1 MEQVKQQHVDTDYSL
16 EAVPMSARKGFGSMF
31 VIMMGFTFFSASMSA
46 GAKMAN
52 GMDLATF
59 IWALLIGSLFLGIYT
74 GLLAYIGGDTGLSFD
89 LLAHRSFGK
98 YGSYLPSAMIAI
110 TQIGW
115 FGVGAAMFG
124 YPVAEQFGVP
134 LWILIVA
141 CGLCMTCS
149 AYFGVKGL
157 EIVSWISVPLIAVLG
172 IYSMVTATVDGG
184 GLVAIFDK
192 STGSMTLLGGIAAV
206 IGSFISGGS
215 ATPNFARFG
224 KTNKSTV
231 IATVI
236 AFTIGNILMFCFGAV
251 GGAFTGKDDIFYVM
265 IAQGLAI
272 PAIIVLGANIWTTND
287 NALYTGSLGLSNIT
301 KVRKRPMVIV
311 SGIIGTVAV
320 QQLHR
325 LAELPQCHPPAGRH
339 DHHDGL
345 LHAPRELQSRFG
357 CGTQREL
364 GRHCRRCCR
373 CARRQPDERNAY
385 PRFLLG
391 HCGRQRDGHCRHH
404 LLRRGSSG
412 LQGQYRR
419 YGERITHHTQ
429 SASGW
434 ANARP
439 LLSAAAHVLNCW
451 DAAHV
456 GIMRRVKAVWDS
468 FASFAVCLA
477 RYMPNRILK
486 IPYVMTDRPVLL
498 RSIYKRRPHSAK
510 IPVFTDMLRITKS

>member
-311 SGIIGTVAV
+311 SGIIGTVLAV
-320 QQLHR
+320 WLYNNFIGW
-325 LAELPQCHPPAGRH
+325 LNFLNATLPPVGMIIMMDFFMHHASYKAG
-339 DHHDGL
+339 
-345 LHAPRELQSRFG
+345 SVV
-357 CGTQREL
+357 
-364 GRHCRRCCR
+364 
-373 CARRQPDERNAY
+373 ERNVNWGAIAGVVAGALVGNLTNGTLI
-385 PRFLLG
+385 PGFSWG
-391 HCGRQRDGHCRHH
+391 
-404 LLRRGSSG
+404 
-412 LQGQYRR
+412 
-419 YGERITHHTQ
+419 I
-429 SASGW
+429 A
-434 ANARP
+434 AVNAMVI
-439 LLSAAAHVLNCW
+439 A
-451 DAAHV
+451 
-456 GIMRRVKAVWDS
+456 GIIYYAV
-468 FASFAVCLA
+468 
-477 RYMPNRILK
+477 
-486 IPYVMTDRPVLL
+486 DRLV
-498 RSIYKRRPHSAK
+498 YKGNTGVTVSE
-510 IPVFTDMLRITKS
+510 

>member
-1 MEQVKQQHVDTDYSL
+1 MEQVKQQHVDADYSL

-52 GMDLATF
+52 GMGLGSF
-59 IWALLIGSLFLGIYT
+59 IWALLCGSLFLGVYT

-98 YGSYLPSAMIAI
+98 FGSYLPSAMIAI

-172 IYSMVTATVDGG
+172 IYSMVTATVQGG

-224 KTNKSTV
+224 KNNKTTV
-231 IATVI
+231 LATVI

-311 SGIIGTVAV
+311 SGIIGTALAV
-320 QQLHR
+320 WLYNNFIGWLSFLNATLPPVGMIIMMDFFMHR
-325 LAELPQCHPPAGRH
+325 DSYKAG
-339 DHHDGL
+339 
-345 LHAPRELQSRFG
+345 SVV
-357 CGTQREL
+357 
-364 GRHCRRCCR
+364 
-373 CARRQPDERNAY
+373 ERNVNWGAIAGVIAGALVGNLTNGTLI
-385 PRFLLG
+385 PDFVFG
-391 HCGRQRDGHCRHH
+391 V
-404 LLRRGSSG
+404 
-412 LQGQYRR
+412 
-419 YGERITHHTQ
+419 
-429 SASGW
+429 A
-434 ANARP
+434 AVNAMVV
-439 LLSAAAHVLNCW
+439 A
-451 DAAHV
+451 
-456 GIMRRVKAVWDS
+456 GIIYYAV
-468 FASFAVCLA
+468 
-477 RYMPNRILK
+477 
-486 IPYVMTDRPVLL
+486 DRLV
-498 RSIYKRRPHSAK
+498 YKGKTGVTVAE
-510 IPVFTDMLRITKS
+510 

>member
-52 GMDLATF
+52 GMDLGTF
-59 IWALLIGSLFLGIYT
+59 IWALLIGSLFLGVYT

-98 YGSYLPSAMIAI
+98 FGSYLPSAMIAI

-172 IYSMVTATVDGG
+172 IYSMVTATVQGG

-224 KTNKSTV
+224 KNNKTT
-231 IATVI
+231 ILATVI

-311 SGIIGTVAV
+311 SGIIGTALAV
-320 QQLHR
+320 WLYNNFIGWLSFLNATLPPVGMIIMMDFFMHR
-325 LAELPQCHPPAGRH
+325 DSYKAG
-339 DHHDGL
+339 
-345 LHAPRELQSRFG
+345 SVV
-357 CGTQREL
+357 
-364 GRHCRRCCR
+364 
-373 CARRQPDERNAY
+373 ERNVNWGAIAGVVVGALVGNLTNGTLI
-385 PRFLLG
+385 PDFVFG
-391 HCGRQRDGHCRHH
+391 V
-404 LLRRGSSG
+404 
-412 LQGQYRR
+412 
-419 YGERITHHTQ
+419 
-429 SASGW
+429 A
-434 ANARP
+434 AVNAMVV
-439 LLSAAAHVLNCW
+439 A
-451 DAAHV
+451 
-456 GIMRRVKAVWDS
+456 GIIYYAV
-468 FASFAVCLA
+468 
-477 RYMPNRILK
+477 
-486 IPYVMTDRPVLL
+486 DRLV
-498 RSIYKRRPHSAK
+498 YKGKTGVTIAE
-510 IPVFTDMLRITKS
+510 

>member
-52 GMDLATF
+52 GMDLGTF

-141 CGLCMTCS
+141 CGVCMTCS

-224 KTNKSTV
+224 KTNKTTV

-311 SGIIGTVAV
+311 SGIIGTVLAV
-320 QQLHR
+320 WLYNNFIGWLNFLNATLPPVGMIIMMDFFMHR
-325 LAELPQCHPPAGRH
+325 ASYKAG
-339 DHHDGL
+339 
-345 LHAPRELQSRFG
+345 SVV
-357 CGTQREL
+357 
-364 GRHCRRCCR
+364 
-373 CARRQPDERNAY
+373 ERNVNWGAIAGVVAGALVGNLTNGTLI
-385 PRFLLG
+385 PGFSWG
-391 HCGRQRDGHCRHH
+391 
-404 LLRRGSSG
+404 
-412 LQGQYRR
+412 
-419 YGERITHHTQ
+419 I
-429 SASGW
+429 A
-434 ANARP
+434 AVNAMVI
-439 LLSAAAHVLNCW
+439 A
-451 DAAHV
+451 
-456 GIMRRVKAVWDS
+456 GIIYYAV
-468 FASFAVCLA
+468 
-477 RYMPNRILK
+477 
-486 IPYVMTDRPVLL
+486 DRLV
-498 RSIYKRRPHSAK
+498 YKGNTGVTVSE
-510 IPVFTDMLRITKS
+510 

>member
-52 GMDLATF
+52 GMDLGTF
-59 IWALLIGSLFLGIYT
+59 IWALLIGSLFLGVYT

-98 YGSYLPSAMIAI
+98 FGSYLPSAMIAI

-172 IYSMVTATVDGG
+172 IYSMVTATVQGG

-224 KTNKSTV
+224 KNNKTTV
-231 IATVI
+231 LATVI

-311 SGIIGTVAV
+311 SGIIGTALAV
-320 QQLHR
+320 WLYNNFIGWLSFLNATLPPVGMIIMMDFFMHR
-325 LAELPQCHPPAGRH
+325 DSYKAG
-339 DHHDGL
+339 
-345 LHAPRELQSRFG
+345 SVV
-357 CGTQREL
+357 
-364 GRHCRRCCR
+364 
-373 CARRQPDERNAY
+373 ERNVNWGAIAGVIAGALVGNLTNGTLI
-385 PRFLLG
+385 PDFVFG
-391 HCGRQRDGHCRHH
+391 VAA
-404 LLRRGSSG
+404 
-412 LQGQYRR
+412 
-419 YGERITHHTQ
+419 I
-429 SASGW
+429 
-434 ANARP
+434 NAMVV
-439 LLSAAAHVLNCW
+439 A
-451 DAAHV
+451 
-456 GIMRRVKAVWDS
+456 GIIYYAV
-468 FASFAVCLA
+468 
-477 RYMPNRILK
+477 
-486 IPYVMTDRPVLL
+486 DRLV
-498 RSIYKRRPHSAK
+498 YKGKTGVTIAE
-510 IPVFTDMLRITKS
+510 

>member
-52 GMDLATF
+52 GMDLGTF
-59 IWALLIGSLFLGIYT
+59 IWALLIGSLFLGVYT

-98 YGSYLPSAMIAI
+98 FGSYLPSAMIAI

-172 IYSMVTATVDGG
+172 IYSMVTATVQGG

-224 KTNKSTV
+224 KNNKTT
-231 IATVI
+231 ILATVI

-311 SGIIGTVAV
+311 SGIIGTALAV
-320 QQLHR
+320 WLYNNFIGWLSFLNATLPPVGMIIMMDFFMHR
-325 LAELPQCHPPAGRH
+325 DSYKAG
-339 DHHDGL
+339 
-345 LHAPRELQSRFG
+345 SVV
-357 CGTQREL
+357 
-364 GRHCRRCCR
+364 
-373 CARRQPDERNAY
+373 ERNVNWGAIAGVIAGALVGNLTNGTLI
-385 PRFLLG
+385 PDFVFG
-391 HCGRQRDGHCRHH
+391 V
-404 LLRRGSSG
+404 
-412 LQGQYRR
+412 
-419 YGERITHHTQ
+419 
-429 SASGW
+429 A
-434 ANARP
+434 AVNAMVV
-439 LLSAAAHVLNCW
+439 A
-451 DAAHV
+451 
-456 GIMRRVKAVWDS
+456 GIIYYAV
-468 FASFAVCLA
+468 
-477 RYMPNRILK
+477 
-486 IPYVMTDRPVLL
+486 DRLV
-498 RSIYKRRPHSAK
+498 YKGKTGVTVAE
-510 IPVFTDMLRITKS
+510 

>member
-52 GMDLATF
+52 GMDLSTF
-59 IWALLIGSLFLGIYT
+59 IWALLIGSLFLGVYT

-98 YGSYLPSAMIAI
+98 YGSYLPSAMVAI

-141 CGLCMTCS
+141 CGICMTCS

-157 EIVSWISVPLIAVLG
+157 EIVSWVSVPLIAVLG
-172 IYSMVTATVDGG
+172 IYSMVTATVEGG

-224 KTNKSTV
+224 KTNKGTV

-311 SGIIGTVAV
+311 SGIIGTALAV
-320 QQLHR
+320 WLYNNFIGWLSFLNATLPPVGMIIMMDFFMHR
-325 LAELPQCHPPAGRH
+325 DSYKVG
-339 DHHDGL
+339 
-345 LHAPRELQSRFG
+345 SVV
-357 CGTQREL
+357 
-364 GRHCRRCCR
+364 
-373 CARRQPDERNAY
+373 ERNVNWGAIAGVVAGALVGNFVTWGIAAINAMVVAGIIY
-385 PRFLLG
+385 YAVERLV
-391 HCGRQRDGHCRHH
+391 
-404 LLRRGSSG
+404 
-412 LQGQYRR
+412 YK
-419 YGERITHHTQ
+419 GETGVTI
-429 SASGW
+429 SE
-434 ANARP
+434 
-439 LLSAAAHVLNCW
+439 
-451 DAAHV
+451 
-456 GIMRRVKAVWDS
+456 
-468 FASFAVCLA
+468 
-477 RYMPNRILK
+477 
-486 IPYVMTDRPVLL
+486 
-498 RSIYKRRPHSAK
+498 
-510 IPVFTDMLRITKS
+510 

>member
-16 EAVPMSARKGFGSMF
+16 EVVPMSARKGFGSMF

-52 GMDLATF
+52 GMDLGTF

-141 CGLCMTCS
+141 CGACMTCS

-224 KTNKSTV
+224 KTNKGTV

-311 SGIIGTVAV
+311 SGIIGTVLAV
-320 QQLHR
+320 WLYNNFIGWLNFLNATLPPVGMIIMMDFFMHR
-325 LAELPQCHPPAGRH
+325 ASYKAG
-339 DHHDGL
+339 
-345 LHAPRELQSRFG
+345 SVV
-357 CGTQREL
+357 
-364 GRHCRRCCR
+364 
-373 CARRQPDERNAY
+373 ERNVNWGAIAGVVAGALVGNLTNGTLI
-385 PRFLLG
+385 PGFSWG
-391 HCGRQRDGHCRHH
+391 
-404 LLRRGSSG
+404 
-412 LQGQYRR
+412 
-419 YGERITHHTQ
+419 I
-429 SASGW
+429 A
-434 ANARP
+434 AVNAMVI
-439 LLSAAAHVLNCW
+439 A
-451 DAAHV
+451 
-456 GIMRRVKAVWDS
+456 GIIYYAV
-468 FASFAVCLA
+468 
-477 RYMPNRILK
+477 
-486 IPYVMTDRPVLL
+486 DRLV
-498 RSIYKRRPHSAK
+498 YKGNTGVTVSE
-510 IPVFTDMLRITKS
+510 

>member
-52 GMDLATF
+52 GMDLGTF

-141 CGLCMTCS
+141 CGVCMTCS

-224 KTNKSTV
+224 KTNKTTV

-311 SGIIGTVAV
+311 SGIIGTVLAV
-320 QQLHR
+320 WLYNNFIGWLNFLNATLPPVGMIIMMDFFMHR
-325 LAELPQCHPPAGRH
+325 ASYKAG
-339 DHHDGL
+339 
-345 LHAPRELQSRFG
+345 SVV
-357 CGTQREL
+357 
-364 GRHCRRCCR
+364 
-373 CARRQPDERNAY
+373 ERNVNWGAIAGVVAGALVGNLTNGTLI
-385 PRFLLG
+385 PGFSWG
-391 HCGRQRDGHCRHH
+391 
-404 LLRRGSSG
+404 
-412 LQGQYRR
+412 
-419 YGERITHHTQ
+419 I
-429 SASGW
+429 A
-434 ANARP
+434 AVNAMVV
-439 LLSAAAHVLNCW
+439 A
-451 DAAHV
+451 
-456 GIMRRVKAVWDS
+456 GIIYYAV
-468 FASFAVCLA
+468 
-477 RYMPNRILK
+477 
-486 IPYVMTDRPVLL
+486 DRLV
-498 RSIYKRRPHSAK
+498 YKGNTGVTVSE
-510 IPVFTDMLRITKS
+510 

>member
-52 GMDLATF
+52 GMDLGTF
-59 IWALLIGSLFLGIYT
+59 IWALLIGSLFLGVYT

-98 YGSYLPSAMIAI
+98 FGSYLPSAMIAI

-172 IYSMVTATVDGG
+172 IYSMVTATVQGG

-224 KTNKSTV
+224 KNNKTTV
-231 IATVI
+231 LATVI

-311 SGIIGTVAV
+311 SGIIGTALAV
-320 QQLHR
+320 WLYNNFIGWLSFLNATLPPVGMIIMMDFFMHR
-325 LAELPQCHPPAGRH
+325 DSYKAG
-339 DHHDGL
+339 
-345 LHAPRELQSRFG
+345 SVV
-357 CGTQREL
+357 
-364 GRHCRRCCR
+364 
-373 CARRQPDERNAY
+373 ERNVNWGAIAGVIAGALVGNLTNGTLI
-385 PRFLLG
+385 PDFVFG
-391 HCGRQRDGHCRHH
+391 VAAVNAMVVA
-404 LLRRGSSG
+404 G
-412 LQGQYRR
+412 LIY
-419 YGERITHHTQ
+419 Y
-429 SASGW
+429 
-434 ANARP
+434 
-439 LLSAAAHVLNCW
+439 
-451 DAAHV
+451 
-456 GIMRRVKAVWDS
+456 AV
-468 FASFAVCLA
+468 
-477 RYMPNRILK
+477 
-486 IPYVMTDRPVLL
+486 DRLV
-498 RSIYKRRPHSAK
+498 YKGKTGVTVAE
-510 IPVFTDMLRITKS
+510 

>member
-52 GMDLATF
+52 GMDLGTF
-59 IWALLIGSLFLGIYT
+59 IWALLIGSLFLGVYT

-98 YGSYLPSAMIAI
+98 FGSYLPSAMIAI

-172 IYSMVTATVDGG
+172 IYSMVTATVQGG

-224 KTNKSTV
+224 KNNKTTV
-231 IATVI
+231 LATVI

-311 SGIIGTVAV
+311 SGIIGTALAV
-320 QQLHR
+320 WLYNNFIGWLSFLNATLPPVGMIIMMDFFMHR
-325 LAELPQCHPPAGRH
+325 DSYKAG
-339 DHHDGL
+339 
-345 LHAPRELQSRFG
+345 SVV
-357 CGTQREL
+357 
-364 GRHCRRCCR
+364 
-373 CARRQPDERNAY
+373 ERNVNWGAIAGVVVGALVGNLTNGTLI
-385 PRFLLG
+385 PDFVFG
-391 HCGRQRDGHCRHH
+391 V
-404 LLRRGSSG
+404 
-412 LQGQYRR
+412 
-419 YGERITHHTQ
+419 
-429 SASGW
+429 A
-434 ANARP
+434 AVNAMVV
-439 LLSAAAHVLNCW
+439 A
-451 DAAHV
+451 
-456 GIMRRVKAVWDS
+456 GIIYYAV
-468 FASFAVCLA
+468 
-477 RYMPNRILK
+477 
-486 IPYVMTDRPVLL
+486 DRLV
-498 RSIYKRRPHSAK
+498 YKGKTGVTIAE
-510 IPVFTDMLRITKS
+510 

>member
-52 GMDLATF
+52 GMDLGTF
-59 IWALLIGSLFLGIYT
+59 IWALLIGSLFLGVYT

-98 YGSYLPSAMIAI
+98 FGSYLPSAMIAI

-172 IYSMVTATVDGG
+172 IYSMVTATVQGG

-224 KTNKSTV
+224 KNNKTTV
-231 IATVI
+231 LATVI
-236 AFTIGNILMFCFGAV
+236 A
-251 GGAFTGKDDIFYVM
+251 
-265 IAQGLAI
+265 
-272 PAIIVLGANIWTTND
+272 P
-287 NALYTGSLGLSNIT
+287 
-301 KVRKRPMVIV
+301 
-311 SGIIGTVAV
+311 
-320 QQLHR
+320 
-325 LAELPQCHPPAGRH
+325 
-339 DHHDGL
+339 
-345 LHAPRELQSRFG
+345 
-357 CGTQREL
+357 
-364 GRHCRRCCR
+364 
-373 CARRQPDERNAY
+373 
-385 PRFLLG
+385 
-391 HCGRQRDGHCRHH
+391 
-404 LLRRGSSG
+404 SSA
-412 LQGQYRR
+412 
-419 YGERITHHTQ
+419 T
-429 SASGW
+429 
-434 ANARP
+434 
-439 LLSAAAHVLNCW
+439 
-451 DAAHV
+451 
-456 GIMRRVKAVWDS
+456 
-468 FASFAVCLA
+468 
-477 RYMPNRILK
+477 
-486 IPYVMTDRPVLL
+486 
-498 RSIYKRRPHSAK
+498 
-510 IPVFTDMLRITKS
+510 

>member
-52 GMDLATF
+52 GMDLGTF
-59 IWALLIGSLFLGIYT
+59 IWALLIGSLFLGVYT

-98 YGSYLPSAMIAI
+98 FGSYLPSAMIAI

-172 IYSMVTATVDGG
+172 IYSMVTATVQGG

-224 KTNKSTV
+224 KNNKTTV
-231 IATVI
+231 LATVI

-311 SGIIGTVAV
+311 SGIIGTALAV
-320 QQLHR
+320 WLYNNFIGWLSFLNATLPPVGMIIMMDFFMHR
-325 LAELPQCHPPAGRH
+325 DSYKAG
-339 DHHDGL
+339 
-345 LHAPRELQSRFG
+345 SVV
-357 CGTQREL
+357 
-364 GRHCRRCCR
+364 
-373 CARRQPDERNAY
+373 ERNVNWGAIAGVIAGALVGNLTNGTLI
-385 PRFLLG
+385 PDFVFG
-391 HCGRQRDGHCRHH
+391 
-404 LLRRGSSG
+404 
-412 LQGQYRR
+412 
-419 YGERITHHTQ
+419 I
-429 SASGW
+429 A
-434 ANARP
+434 AINAMVV
-439 LLSAAAHVLNCW
+439 A
-451 DAAHV
+451 
-456 GIMRRVKAVWDS
+456 GIIYYAV
-468 FASFAVCLA
+468 
-477 RYMPNRILK
+477 
-486 IPYVMTDRPVLL
+486 DRLV
-498 RSIYKRRPHSAK
+498 YKGKTGVTVAE
-510 IPVFTDMLRITKS
+510 

>member
-1 MEQVKQQHVDTDYSL
+1 
-16 EAVPMSARKGFGSMF
+16 
-31 VIMMGFTFFSASMSA
+31 
-46 GAKMAN
+46 
-52 GMDLATF
+52 
-59 IWALLIGSLFLGIYT
+59 
-74 GLLAYIGGDTGLSFD
+74 
-89 LLAHRSFGK
+89 
-98 YGSYLPSAMIAI
+98 MIAI

-141 CGLCMTCS
+141 CGACMTCS

-224 KTNKSTV
+224 KTNKGTV

-311 SGIIGTVAV
+311 SGIIGTVLAV
-320 QQLHR
+320 WLYNNFIGWLNFLNATLPPVGMIIMMDFFMHR
-325 LAELPQCHPPAGRH
+325 ASYKAG
-339 DHHDGL
+339 
-345 LHAPRELQSRFG
+345 SVV
-357 CGTQREL
+357 
-364 GRHCRRCCR
+364 
-373 CARRQPDERNAY
+373 ERNVNWGAIAGVVAGALVGNLTNGTLI
-385 PRFLLG
+385 PGFSWG
-391 HCGRQRDGHCRHH
+391 
-404 LLRRGSSG
+404 
-412 LQGQYRR
+412 
-419 YGERITHHTQ
+419 I
-429 SASGW
+429 A
-434 ANARP
+434 AVNAMVI
-439 LLSAAAHVLNCW
+439 A
-451 DAAHV
+451 
-456 GIMRRVKAVWDS
+456 GIIYYAV
-468 FASFAVCLA
+468 
-477 RYMPNRILK
+477 
-486 IPYVMTDRPVLL
+486 DRLV
-498 RSIYKRRPHSAK
+498 YKGNTGVTVSE
-510 IPVFTDMLRITKS
+510 

>member
-52 GMDLATF
+52 GMDLGTF
-59 IWALLIGSLFLGIYT
+59 IWALLIGSLFLGVYT

-98 YGSYLPSAMIAI
+98 FGSYLPSAMIAI

-224 KTNKSTV
+224 KNNKTTV
-231 IATVI
+231 LATVI

-311 SGIIGTVAV
+311 SGIIGTALAV
-320 QQLHR
+320 WLYNNFIGWLNFLNATLPPVGMIIMMDFFMHR
-325 LAELPQCHPPAGRH
+325 ASYKAG
-339 DHHDGL
+339 
-345 LHAPRELQSRFG
+345 SVV
-357 CGTQREL
+357 
-364 GRHCRRCCR
+364 
-373 CARRQPDERNAY
+373 ERNVNWGAIAGVVAGALVGNLTNGTLI
-385 PRFLLG
+385 PGFSWG
-391 HCGRQRDGHCRHH
+391 
-404 LLRRGSSG
+404 
-412 LQGQYRR
+412 
-419 YGERITHHTQ
+419 I
-429 SASGW
+429 A
-434 ANARP
+434 AVNAMVI
-439 LLSAAAHVLNCW
+439 A
-451 DAAHV
+451 
-456 GIMRRVKAVWDS
+456 GIIYYAV
-468 FASFAVCLA
+468 
-477 RYMPNRILK
+477 
-486 IPYVMTDRPVLL
+486 DRLV
-498 RSIYKRRPHSAK
+498 YKGKTGVTVAE
-510 IPVFTDMLRITKS
+510 

>member
-141 CGLCMTCS
+141 CGICMTCS

-311 SGIIGTVAV
+311 SGIIGTVLAV
-320 QQLHR
+320 WLYNNFIGWLNFLNATLPPVGMIIMMDFFMHR
-325 LAELPQCHPPAGRH
+325 ANYKAG
-339 DHHDGL
+339 
-345 LHAPRELQSRFG
+345 SVV
-357 CGTQREL
+357 
-364 GRHCRRCCR
+364 
-373 CARRQPDERNAY
+373 ERNVNWGAIAGVVAGALVGNLTNGTLI
-385 PRFLLG
+385 PGFSWG
-391 HCGRQRDGHCRHH
+391 
-404 LLRRGSSG
+404 
-412 LQGQYRR
+412 
-419 YGERITHHTQ
+419 I
-429 SASGW
+429 A
-434 ANARP
+434 AVNAMVI
-439 LLSAAAHVLNCW
+439 A
-451 DAAHV
+451 
-456 GIMRRVKAVWDS
+456 GIIYYAV
-468 FASFAVCLA
+468 
-477 RYMPNRILK
+477 
-486 IPYVMTDRPVLL
+486 DRLV
-498 RSIYKRRPHSAK
+498 YKGNTGVTVSE
-510 IPVFTDMLRITKS
+510 

>member
-287 NALYTGSLGLSNIT
+287 NALYTSSLGLSNIT

-311 SGIIGTVAV
+311 SGIIGTVLAV
-320 QQLHR
+320 WLYNNFIGWLNFLNATLPPVGMIIMMDFFMHR
-325 LAELPQCHPPAGRH
+325 ASYKAG
-339 DHHDGL
+339 
-345 LHAPRELQSRFG
+345 SVV
-357 CGTQREL
+357 
-364 GRHCRRCCR
+364 
-373 CARRQPDERNAY
+373 ERNVNWGAIAGVVAGALVGNLTNGTLI
-385 PRFLLG
+385 PGFSWG
-391 HCGRQRDGHCRHH
+391 
-404 LLRRGSSG
+404 
-412 LQGQYRR
+412 
-419 YGERITHHTQ
+419 I
-429 SASGW
+429 A
-434 ANARP
+434 AVNAMVI
-439 LLSAAAHVLNCW
+439 A
-451 DAAHV
+451 
-456 GIMRRVKAVWDS
+456 GIIYYAV
-468 FASFAVCLA
+468 
-477 RYMPNRILK
+477 
-486 IPYVMTDRPVLL
+486 DRLV
-498 RSIYKRRPHSAK
+498 YKGNTGVTVSE
-510 IPVFTDMLRITKS
+510 